1 MPLEESDL
9 TGGLDLSED
18 RLEAEQVCH
27 TPGGEIVSGAE
38 KSITSAI
45 YERIRSILFIQT
57 TQTVHASTDLCESWE
72 KQETAGEGEV

>member
-45 YERIRSILFIQT
+45 YERIRSILFI
-57 TQTVHASTDLCESWE
+57 
-72 KQETAGEGEV
+72 